1 MRNFRCLVLGLV
13 LVSLAGCGIPY
24 EEQKANATVACN
36 VMREQSGPKPS
47 ERIQIINKARKENGT
62 APFLGVGDDIAEAI
76 SLGLCEQLIL
86 LPNDQ
91 YQAEREQALE
101 LRLRAKALEAERAIA
116 AKAAEHVET
125 AKRLMESLDFEAAEL
140 CEITSTEREYAFVIL
155 RRQAPPFRQRVEESV
170 NQLIKIVESENTLPI
185 DVRQRILT
193 DLDTIIGPRTWLSGP
208 SWEPDEK
215 KAVSA
220 FASGKCVEWLY
231 GRSTN

>member
-1 MRNFRCLVLGLV
+1 MRNIRSLLLGLV

-101 LRLRAKALEAERAIA
+101 LRLRAKALETERAIA
-116 AKAAEHVET
+116 AKAAEHVES
-125 AKRLMESLDFEAAEL
+125 AKRLTEFWDFEAAEL
-140 CEITSTEREYAFVIL
+140 CEITNTEPEYAFVIL
-155 RRQAPPFRQRVEESV
+155 GRQALPFRQRVEESV
-170 NQLIKIVESENTLPI
+170 NALIKIVETDNTLPI

-193 DLDTIIGPRTWLSGP
+193 DLETIIGPMKWLSDT
-208 SWEPDEK
+208 SWKPDEK
-215 KAVSA
+215 EAVRA
-220 FASGKCVEWLY
+220 FASGKCVAWLY
-231 GRSTN
+231 GRATN

>member
-1 MRNFRCLVLGLV
+1 MRNIRSLVLGLV

-47 ERIQIINKARKENGT
+47 ERIQIINNARKENGT

-116 AKAAEHVET
+116 AKAAEHVES
-125 AKRLMESLDFEAAEL
+125 AKRLKELWDFEAAEL
-140 CEITSTEREYAFVIL
+140 CEIAKTEPDYAFVIL
-155 RRQAPPFRQRVEESV
+155 SRQALPFRQRVEESA
-170 NQLIKIVESENTLPI
+170 NAFIRIVETDNTLPI
-185 DVRQRILT
+185 DVRQRVLT
-193 DLDTIIGPRTWLSGP
+193 DLETIIGPMTWLSDT
-208 SWEPDEK
+208 SWKPDEK
-215 KAVSA
+215 EAVRA
-220 FASGKCVEWLY
+220 FASGNCVAWLY

>member
-1 MRNFRCLVLGLV
+1 METLRRLVLGV
-13 LVSLAGCGIPY
+13 LLMFLAGCGIPY

-36 VMREQSGPKPS
+36 VMREQSVPKPS
-47 ERIQIINKARKENGT
+47 ERIQTINKARKENGT

-116 AKAAEHVET
+116 AKAAEHLEK
-125 AKRLMESLDFEAAEL
+125 AKRLMEFWDLEAAAL
-140 CEITSTEREYAFVIL
+140 CEITNTEPEYAFSIL
-155 RRQAPPFRQRVEESV
+155 SRQAPPFRQRVDESV
-170 NQLIKIVESENTLPI
+170 NLLIKLYESQNTLPI

-193 DLDTIIGPRTWLSGP
+193 DLDTIIGPRTWLSDT
-208 SWEPDEK
+208 SWKPDEK
-215 KAVSA
+215 KAVRA
-220 FASGKCVEWLY
+220 FASGKCVAWLY